1 MKGCHASA
9 LGKKT
14 LNSWK
19 SAWALALV
27 AASGSSLRSLANSS
41 ATSLICQNQR
51 TDQQIK
57 LATVSVILSSER
69 GRILQTK
76 RKLTTLFVEGEKEL
90 RRRLG
95 QL

>member
-1 MKGCHASA
+1 MKGCHTSA

-19 SAWALALV
+19 RVWALALV

-41 ATSLICQNQR
+41 AISVICQNQR

-76 RKLTTLFVEGEKEL
+76 RKLATLFAEGEEEL
-90 RRRLG
+90 RRQLG